1 MTGNRAAP
9 TKPGADRMTGNG
21 RRWERADRMTGTRG
35 LAG

>member
-21 RRWERADRMTGTRG
+21 RRLDKEPTA
-35 LAG
+35 